1 MGASK
6 PSTPPGWASPPNAP
20 IPVTRNNAIAFGVVE
35 LTRWLQGRVLAT
47 PTWYQVGEEY
57 YLARWQVLLGA
68 AALTAS
74 LIFLQKVTRRCIRA
88 WVTVVAACA
97 GATPAHEAGPSP
109 DPFPVRRP
117 RSQGRRTSSTTAPC
131 AAAGVPSAAL
141 PVTNRERASAD
152 FEQLSSLGFDASQ
165 VATALADHGG
175 DSEGALNALLSG
187 RTGNPHSHNVI

>member
-1 MGASK
+1 MGAST
-6 PSTPPGWASPPNAP
+6 PSTPSPPTAP

-57 YLARWQVLLGA
+57 YLSRWQVLLGG

-175 DSEGALNALLSG
+175 DREGALKALLSG
-187 RTGNPHSHNVI
+187 RIR